1 MREISLSS
9 KTTELM
15 PTRQQ
20 PLKGPLVRIP
30 LDEVTATTPCPGVF
44 SPRTK
49 HYPRTVSGR
58 PVTMPYLANGP
69 LGQHQIV
76 MPSLCSSEH
85 LLPPRSDEAESAGQV
100 CGECLDQRAAHCS
113 KNARRLTDARA
124 PR

>member
-1 MREISLSS
+1 M
-9 KTTELM
+9 
-15 PTRQQ
+15 
-20 PLKGPLVRIP
+20 RIP
-30 LDEVTATTPCPGVF
+30 LDEVTATTPCPGVL

-85 LLPPRSDEAESAGQV
+85 LLPPRSDEAESTGHV
-100 CGECLDQRAAHCS
+100 CGQCLDQRAAHCS
-113 KNARRLTDARA
+113 KKRTSPHYARA